1 MFLYLII
8 CSFVS
13 PRFLH
18 LSSSWISD
26 GVNLGYQFRLVDS
39 GLEVGVEIFIF
50 YFINSN
56 IVNCSSI
63 LLMSIS
69 YIHSL
74 SRPHFMRLRLRLG
87 QFEFLIFKCVNSTV
101 RSISNEKVDK
111 KWSLWDPCAVHKCTV
126 YRRTGQPLRLKK
138 KKNWGNADAALIS
151 AIQTSTY
158 LKIKLEYFLEKNCRL
173 WELTRGVYNR
183 RR

>member
-8 CSFVS
+8 CSLVS

-26 GVNLGYQFRLVDS
+26 GVNLGHQFRLVDS

-50 YFINSN
+50 YFINLN

-74 SRPHFMRLRLRLG
+74 LRPHFMRLRLRLG
-87 QFEFLIFKCVNSTV
+87 QFEFLIFFFFRRVWISWVCLVTV
-101 RSISNEKVDK
+101 FFPQFSVF
-111 KWSLWDPCAVHKCTV
+111 
-126 YRRTGQPLRLKK
+126 
-138 KKNWGNADAALIS
+138 KNN
-151 AIQTSTY
+151 
-158 LKIKLEYFLEKNCRL
+158 FLFPKEKNL
-173 WELTRGVYNR
+173 LGNLF
-183 RR
+183 